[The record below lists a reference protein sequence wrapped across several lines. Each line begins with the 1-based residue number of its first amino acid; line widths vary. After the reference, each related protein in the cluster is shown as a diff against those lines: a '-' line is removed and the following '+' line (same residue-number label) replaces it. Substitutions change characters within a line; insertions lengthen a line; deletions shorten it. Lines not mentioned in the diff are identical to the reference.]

1 MDIKRILQKHGFY
14 FKKAYGQNF
23 LTDEFL
29 LDDIVTSAGITKEDT
44 VIEIGCG
51 AGTLTRAI
59 AKHAGKVIGYEIDT
73 KLTGILDEMLSDFDN
88 VEIVFED
95 IMKQNIAE
103 IEKNFSAGYYVV
115 ANLPY
120 YITTPILMKFLEESK
135 YVKGLVVTVQKEVAL
150 RLSAKENT
158 ADYGAI
164 TAMINLVGDAY
175 LIKHIGREQFLP
187 PPSVDSAVV
196 KIVLNRDKFKLK
208 SVETYREMVK
218 IAFGNRRKTL
228 CNNLM
233 NSLKIARAQAEDILT
248 SCDIDL
254 LARGETLSAEKF
266 VILSDYVYELRRKN
280 G

>member
-59 AKHAGKVIGYEIDT
+59 AKHAGRVIGYEIDT
-73 KLTGILDEMLSDFDN
+73 KLTGILDEMLFGFDN
-88 VEIVFED
+88 VEIIFED
-95 IMKQNIAE
+95 IMKQNISE
-103 IEKNFSAGYYVV
+103 IEKDFKGGYYVV

-150 RLSAKENT
+150 RLAANENT

-175 LIKHIGREQFLP
+175 LTKHIGREQFLP

-196 KIVLNRDKFKLK
+196 KIVINRDKFKPK
-208 SVETYREMVK
+208 SIELYREMVK
-218 IAFGNRRKTL
+218 VAFGNRRKTL

-233 NSLKIARAQAEDILT
+233 NSLKLTRAQAEEVL
-248 SCDIDL
+248 SNCGIDL

-266 VILSDYVYELRRKN
+266 VQLSDYVYDLRRKN